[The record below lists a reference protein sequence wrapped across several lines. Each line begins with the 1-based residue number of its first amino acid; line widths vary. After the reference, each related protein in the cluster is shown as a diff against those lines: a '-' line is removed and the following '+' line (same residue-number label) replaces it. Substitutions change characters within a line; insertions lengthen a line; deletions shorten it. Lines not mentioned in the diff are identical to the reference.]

1 MLSFLKA
8 SPAVTRSRVVA
19 CTRRGTAGSVAR
31 RDAAEPPVGVRSP
44 SAAPTSCAG
53 TGAAG
58 VARRAAHARLEARAD
73 LRLGRGDPR
82 PRRGVEELVDARLLH
97 LVARAAVRSA
107 LRRLAGSAFRH

>member
-44 SAAPTSCAG
+44 AAAPTSCAG

-58 VARRAAHARLEARAD
+58 IAQRAAHPRLEARAD
-73 LRLGRGDPR
+73 LWLGRGDPGF
-82 PRRGVEELVDARLLH
+82 RRSVEELVDAGLLH
-97 LVARAAVRSA
+97 LVARPAIRSAVR
-107 LRRLAGSAFRH
+107 RPAGA